1 MDKKSRTKDGQKEPT
16 LGFNSSPKLQM
27 PRESASGRDS
37 RPKKIKELKY
47 NQNGG

>member
-1 MDKKSRTKDGQKEPT
+1 MDKKSKTKDGHSEPT

-27 PRESASGRDS
+27 PTRESASGRDS

-47 NQNGG
+47 NNEA